1 MKKKIPKIILMLSF
15 APYAVVVICGL
26 WNMIDY
32 LLTRNS
38 LDFEIAVTY
47 AVIMFYVLVYYPVI
61 PVCLA
66 YQILYAEYFIL
77 KKKNISEKKSVMI
90 LIITYCCILSATVL
104 LMVYLHFNT

>member
-1 MKKKIPKIILMLSF
+1 MKKKIPKIILILSF
-15 APYAVVVICGL
+15 APYVFCLGYGL
-26 WNMIDY
+26 WNILDY
-32 LLTRNS
+32 LLIRNS
-38 LDFEIAVTY
+38 LDFELFVTY

-77 KKKNISEKKSVMI
+77 KKKNISQKKSMMI

-104 LMVYLHFNT
+104 LIVYLRFNT